1 MFLMLLACFS
11 TKPLM
16 RVMVV
21 KRTYIVLFS
30 LLSLVLPLLTF
41 LGFSRRT
48 GQSGPLGELFDHC
61 VDAVNTSLGV
71 LIFCAAA
78 NTGYGWPVFA
88 AQFGTLCNFYFS
100 TWEEYHTGTLFL
112 SFFSGPVEGI
122 IIVCGLFLTTAYF
135 GPGFWNTPVLELL
148 GVTDVPAFVESYRE
162 LTVLNIY
169 LIISTVCLVF
179 NILTAAGNVIA
190 ANHKNKIRARP
201 AFTGVIP
208 FLLFYVSLV
217 IWASSS
223 RYILHTYLL
232 LPFTLTVGFSVA
244 LSVGRIITAHVTSQ
258 KFPITNPL
266 MVYPTLAVI
275 IQAVGVKCWDWDPLT
290 TVTALVWIGFG
301 LTMGV
306 YSFFVA
312 ELIIEIT
319 TYLDIYCL
327 RIKHHKTQ

>member
-1 MFLMLLACFS
+1 MLLACFS

-100 TWEEYHTGTLFL
+100 TWEEYHTGTFFL

-122 IIVCGLFLTTAYF
+122 IIVCGLSSMRPLAYF

-179 NILTAAGNVIA
+179 NIVTAAGNVIA

-223 RYILHTYLL
+223 RYIL
-232 LPFTLTVGFSVA
+232 LPQYVSAFAF
-244 LSVGRIITAHVTSQ
+244 
-258 KFPITNPL
+258 
-266 MVYPTLAVI
+266 
-275 IQAVGVKCWDWDPLT
+275 
-290 TVTALVWIGFG
+290 
-301 LTMGV
+301 
-306 YSFFVA
+306 YSDRWLFRCA
-312 ELIIEIT
+312 
-319 TYLDIYCL
+319 
-327 RIKHHKTQ
+327 

>member
-1 MFLMLLACFS
+1 M
-11 TKPLM
+11 
-16 RVMVV
+16 
-21 KRTYIVLFS
+21 
-30 LLSLVLPLLTF
+30 
-41 LGFSRRT
+41 
-48 GQSGPLGELFDHC
+48 
-61 VDAVNTSLGV
+61 
-71 LIFCAAA
+71 
-78 NTGYGWPVFA
+78 
-88 AQFGTLCNFYFS
+88 
-100 TWEEYHTGTLFL
+100 
-112 SFFSGPVEGI
+112 
-122 IIVCGLFLTTAYF
+122 
-135 GPGFWNTPVLELL
+135 
-148 GVTDVPAFVESYRE
+148 
-162 LTVLNIY
+162 
-169 LIISTVCLVF
+169 
-179 NILTAAGNVIA
+179 
-190 ANHKNKIRARP
+190 
-201 AFTGVIP
+201 IP